1 MKKFIFSLITFSIL
15 IVSLFTLI
23 SMIVKTENIIS
34 NDYMAA
40 MIDKHNRI
48 NQLDCPKIIF
58 AGGSNLAFGLNS
70 EEVENEF
77 SIPVV
82 NLGLHAG
89 LGTNFILNEL
99 KSTIK
104 NGDVV
109 FLSIEYLLG
118 ADGDYKLK
126 KNTSYN
132 FKEARKYY
140 TFDLR
145 AEILIEIDK
154 TRANIKSYKKNEKLD
169 LNLKP
174 EIEVYSREA
183 FNKYGDVIAH
193 LEKPSPKESNDRYVL
208 TYSYWPAINKLNEF
222 YNYAKS
228 KNVEVF
234 FIYPNFPV
242 TDFKK
247 NQEVINKLSM
257 DLSNNLKIEIL
268 NRPSDLVFADSLF
281 FDTVYHLNKKGRELR
296 TKKLI
301 ELIKKSTSAQQW
313 LYAMR
318 VSEVIEH

>member
-1 MKKFIFSLITFSIL
+1 MKKFIFSLITFSVL
-15 IVSLFTLI
+15 IVSLYTLI
-23 SMIVKTENIIS
+23 AYIVNPKNIVS

-48 NQLDCPKIIF
+48 EQLNCPKIIF

-89 LGTNFILNEL
+89 LGLNFILNEL
-99 KSTIK
+99 KNTIK

-109 FLSIEYLLG
+109 FLSIEYLLEPE
-118 ADGDYKLK
+118 GDYELK
-126 KNTSYN
+126 KNTSNSY
-132 FKEARKYY
+132 KEALKYY

-145 AEILIEIDK
+145 AEIRIDIDR
-154 TRANIKSYKKNEKLD
+154 TRKNINSYKQNEKVANN
-169 LNLKP
+169 LNP
-174 EIEVYSREA
+174 EIQVYSREA

-193 LEKPSPKESNDRYVL
+193 LEKNPPKELKDRGVL
-208 TYSYWPAINKLNEF
+208 NYSYWTGINELNEF

-234 FIYPNFPV
+234 FIYPNFPI
-242 TDFKK
+242 TEFKK
-247 NQEVINKLSM
+247 NQEVIEKLSM

-268 NRPSDLVFADSLF
+268 NTPYDFVFPDSLF

-301 ELIKKSTSAQQW
+301 ELIKKRANLHQ
-313 LYAMR
+313 LM
-318 VSEVIEH
+318 I